1 MHRLTGRRPL
11 SLRRAFLVSLGAPLL
26 AAPAC
31 RPQAAPR
38 EILVTGV
45 DYAFQLPDTLSPGRT
60 ILRFHNAGA
69 VPHEMG
75 LALLKQGI
83 TLARVLE
90 VVKAG
95 GSPDSLTDGAVGI
108 LIARPG
114 ATTLGALATDLLPGR
129 TYALFCNFR
138 DAPDKPPHSMLGMV
152 SSREVPP
159 AK

>member
-1 MHRLTGRRPL
+1 MERLTGCRPL
-11 SLRRAFLVSLGAPLL
+11 SLWGAFLASLASPVL

-31 RPQAAPR
+31 RPQSGPP
-38 EILVTGV
+38 EVLVTGV
-45 DYAFQLPDTLSPGRT
+45 DYAFQLPDTLKAGRT
-60 ILRFHNAGA
+60 ILRFHNAGT

-95 GSPDSLTDGAVGI
+95 GSPDSLIDGTLGI

-114 ATTLGALATDLLPGR
+114 ATTIGALAADLLPGR
-129 TYALFCNFR
+129 TYAMFCNFQ

-152 SSREVPP
+152 SSREVSP